1 MKVVFWWKK
10 GRNVYVNPISRSGGD
25 CNGNLEMPG
34 PSDTGSLECIW
45 GVLYNKRDKNFEKKK
60 IPVAMGFVIGA
71 SSLAV
76 RSGAL
81 YTNHVIHVHD
91 FLVH

>member
-60 IPVAMGFVIGA
+60 KKKILWK
-71 SSLAV
+71 SKHC
-76 RSGAL
+76 
-81 YTNHVIHVHD
+81 N
-91 FLVH
+91 

>member
-45 GVLYNKRDKNFEKKK
+45 GVLYNKLTYLWRPQAGQ
-60 IPVAMGFVIGA
+60 IQ
-71 SSLAV
+71 
-76 RSGAL
+76 
-81 YTNHVIHVHD
+81 
-91 FLVH
+91 